1 MTQHLLC
8 VGMGYSAR
16 ALSRRLASA
25 GWRVT
30 GSATGPDGMARIMA
44 AGWNAIA
51 FDGTVASAALGAA
64 IRTATHLVVS
74 AAPGEAGDPLLRCHA
89 GDIAAAPDLAW
100 IGYLSTIGVYGDHQ
114 GRWVDETAAPT
125 PGSAR
130 SRQRVAAETAWTDF
144 ARQSCKRVQIF
155 RLAGIYGPR
164 RSAIDN
170 LREGAARRIVKPG
183 QIFNRIHV
191 EDIAGTLEAAIGQP
205 DARHTI
211 YNVTDDEPAPPQD
224 VVAYAAALLNLPV
237 PPDIP
242 FENAQLSPMGL
253 SFYGENKRVSNAR
266 IKTDLGVVLRF
277 PTYREGLAGI
287 VAGGGTT

>member
-16 ALSRRLASA
+16 VLSRRLASA

-51 FDGTVASAALGAA
+51 FDGTAASVALGTA

-114 GRWVDETAAPT
+114 GRWVDDRAASASRSSAWPASTAPGAAPST
-125 PGSAR
+125 TCARELRGASSSRAR
-130 SRQRVAAETAWTDF
+130 SSTASTSRTSP
-144 ARQSCKRVQIF
+144 ARSKPPSASRT
-155 RLAGIYGPR
+155 RGT
-164 RSAIDN
+164 RSITS
-170 LREGAARRIVKPG
+170 P
-183 QIFNRIHV
+183 
-191 EDIAGTLEAAIGQP
+191 TM
-205 DARHTI
+205 
-211 YNVTDDEPAPPQD
+211 
-224 VVAYAAALLNLPV
+224 NLPHRRMWSHMQ
-237 PPDIP
+237 PHC
-242 FENAQLSPMGL
+242 
-253 SFYGENKRVSNAR
+253 
-266 IKTDLGVVLRF
+266 
-277 PTYREGLAGI
+277 
-287 VAGGGTT
+287 